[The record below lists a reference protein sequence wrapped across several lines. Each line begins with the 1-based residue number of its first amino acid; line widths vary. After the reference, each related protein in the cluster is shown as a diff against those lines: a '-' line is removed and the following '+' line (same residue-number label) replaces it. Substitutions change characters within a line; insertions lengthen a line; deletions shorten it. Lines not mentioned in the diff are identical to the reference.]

1 MTTMKPEYQ
10 SSFYPEAS
18 YARAMPVYEE
28 DEGLEYE
35 AYAGCEMAMPVSYE
49 GLAMHEDLLS
59 YECATIDTAKDYV
72 YEEKMELAECNAELD
87 DCIEEAVVEKKKSKG
102 LFSSLFGSKSKKSKA
117 MAAPEMMMKK
127 SKASP
132 MLADSIMPMREE
144 MAMSKGSM
152 RMKKAAPMK
161 MMCAAPS
168 APPQNFEMQQ
178 QMAYQSR
185 AIDDITS

>member
-1 MTTMKPEYQ
+1 MKPECQ
-10 SSFYPEAS
+10 SYSYPEAS
-18 YARAMPVYEE
+18 YTRAMPDYEE
-28 DEGLEYE
+28 DRGLEYEAYSYPEVSYASAMPDYEENRGLEYE
-35 AYAGCEMAMPVSYE
+35 AYAGYEMAMPMRDE

-87 DCIEEAVVEKKKSKG
+87 DCIEEEVVEKKKSKG

-117 MAAPEMMMKK
+117 KAAPEMMMKK

-132 MLADSIMPMREE
+132 MMEDSIMPMREE

-152 RMKKAAPMK
+152 RMKKAAPM
-161 MMCAAPS
+161 
-168 APPQNFEMQQ
+168 
-178 QMAYQSR
+178 
-185 AIDDITS
+185 